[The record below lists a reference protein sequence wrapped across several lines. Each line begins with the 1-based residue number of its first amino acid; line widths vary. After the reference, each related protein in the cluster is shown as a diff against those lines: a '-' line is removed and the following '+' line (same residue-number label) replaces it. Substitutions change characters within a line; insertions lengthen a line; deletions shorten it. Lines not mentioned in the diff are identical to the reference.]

1 MLQVSGVSANL
12 GETREPL
19 WKRQNL
25 MVRVA
30 LRTYCVNISDFQRI
44 PMCMKLKYGVLQ
56 VEGFPSQYKN
66 IGCIVPNE
74 LNGKTP

>member
-1 MLQVSGVSANL
+1 
-12 GETREPL
+12 
-19 WKRQNL
+19 
-25 MVRVA
+25 
-30 LRTYCVNISDFQRI
+30 
-44 PMCMKLKYGVLQ
+44 MCMKLKYGVLQ